1 MTFIIFI
8 YGLLL
13 GSFFN
18 VAGLRIP
25 LNKSIVAPESSCP
38 HCNNPLSAIEL
49 IPVISFLL
57 QGGKCRSCKVRI
69 SPVYPVME
77 LLTGGLFAIAFIKFG
92 WMLEFAIACTLI
104 SLFIIIT
111 VSDITYMLIPDKVLL
126 IFSGLFLLVRLIEP
140 LDPWWDSL
148 VGAAVGFGLLLS
160 IAIVSK
166 GAMGG
171 GDIKLFAVLGFALG
185 TEVVLLSF
193 FLATLIGAATGGIG
207 MIFGS
212 LQKGEAIPF
221 GPFIAVGTLLAYFYH
236 EEMLQWYFGF
246 L

>member
-25 LNKSIVAPESSCP
+25 LNQSIVTPGSSCP
-38 HCNNPLSAIEL
+38 SCSHPLSTIEL
-49 IPVISFLL
+49 IPVISFLM
-57 QGGKCRSCKVRI
+57 QGGKCRSCKARI

-77 LLTGGLFAIAFIKFG
+77 LLTGGLFAAAFIEFG
-92 WMLEFAIACTLI
+92 LTLEFAIVCTLT

-126 IFSGLFLLVRLIEP
+126 VFGGFFLLERFIKP

-148 VGAAVGFGLLLS
+148 VGAAVGFGLLLL
-160 IAIVSK
+160 IAITSK

-185 TEVVLLSF
+185 TKLVLLSF
-193 FLATLIGAATGGIG
+193 FLATLIGTVAGGMG
-207 MIFGS
+207 MITGS
-212 LQKGEAIPF
+212 VQKGEAIPF
-221 GPFIAVGTLLAYFYH
+221 GPFIAAGTLVAYFYH
-236 EEMLQWYFGF
+236 GEIFQWYFGF
-246 L
+246 F